1 MGILSLSQHFHHI
14 CTWVSPKDVEVL
26 SSITST
32 EGPVEMIKE
41 PVITYQKFGEMDL
54 PEEEEVDDGDYV
66 PSDADSEDSLEW
78 SSETERTIA
87 EDALAEGTV
96 GLDFY
101 NAAYSVATEYVA
113 SYTPVQMGLSV
124 ATVVPVAFIQR
135 AARAARRAGAKNI
148 EVVESSAEPSM
159 VVSLVN
165 SVLNMVGLHL
175 APAVE
180 DSSKPH
186 LEPGTEPFTP
196 EQEFGDMTLSDYDS
210 DEDADY
216 APSDSE
222 GSSDDLEYDSGAS
235 VSSASEDESGDVSAT
250 E

>member
-1 MGILSLSQHFHHI
+1 MGPQII
-14 CTWVSPKDVEVL
+14 PVDMSPKDSEVLATISTTEVPVEVG
-26 SSITST
+26 
-32 EGPVEMIKE
+32 EE

-54 PEEEEVDDGDYV
+54 PEDEEVDDGDYV

-101 NAAYSVATEYVA
+101 SAAYSVATEYVA
-113 SYTPVQMGLSV
+113 SYAPVQMGLKV
-124 ATVVPVAFIQR
+124 ATVVPVAYIQR

-148 EVVESSAEPSM
+148 EVVESAEPSM
-159 VVSLVN
+159 VVSLIN
-165 SVLNMVGLHL
+165 SILNMVGFHL

-196 EQEFGDMTLSDYDS
+196 EQEFGEMTLSDYDS

-216 APSDSE
+216 LPSESE
-222 GSSDDLEYDSGAS
+222 ESDELEYDSDVS
-235 VSSASEDESGDVSAT
+235 VSSEEDL
-250 E
+250 